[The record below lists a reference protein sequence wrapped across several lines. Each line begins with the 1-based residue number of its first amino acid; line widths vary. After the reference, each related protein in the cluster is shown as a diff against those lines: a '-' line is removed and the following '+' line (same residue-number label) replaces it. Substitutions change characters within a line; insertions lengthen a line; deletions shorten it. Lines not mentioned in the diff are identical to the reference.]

1 MKKTLR
7 KIAILAM
14 LVALINTTVLG
25 CQRREV
31 DHGAVLSTVNG
42 AEITLGLANFYA
54 RIIQAEEE
62 MNHMFS
68 PWAGEDPNPVDVWGD
83 NPMTGISRET
93 EIKDFILEN
102 LQGMF
107 LMLENAGDFG
117 VVISPEDMNLIE
129 EAAALFVEQ
138 NEQEAIVAVSGQAET
153 VELFLKLMTVSQRMS
168 VAMGAEID
176 EEVSE
181 EESFQKAADVA
192 FIPFMSVGEDGTSVP
207 MDEIE
212 QGVLAA
218 QVHMLSETA
227 DAIGNLEVFEEMGNV
242 FPITFGNQS
251 ADLDPGLLE
260 ALNAL
265 TQVGQMT
272 EAVTTESGI
281 FIGQLTSLFD
291 EEATSAQ
298 IEQILEGRRT
308 ERVEG
313 LMEEWREAA
322 TITVNEELWDQ
333 VSFRDLGV
341 EFYQPEVTS
350 DDILEELQLE
360 ELQLEEFQLEETDVE
375 DEVADEGIEEL
386 TEEAY
391 DEAHDEDE

>member
-1 MKKTLR
+1 MKKTLG
-7 KIAILAM
+7 KVAVLTM
-14 LVALINTTVLG
+14 LVALISTTVLG
-25 CQRREV
+25 CGRREV

-68 PWAGEDPNPVDVWGD
+68 PWAGEDPNPEDVWGD

-93 EIKDFILEN
+93 EVKDFILEN

-107 LMLENAGDFG
+107 LMLENADEFG
-117 VVISPEDMNLIE
+117 VVMSPEDMDLIE
-129 EAAALFVEQ
+129 EAAAQFVEQ
-138 NEQEAIVAVSGQAET
+138 NAEEAIVAVSGQAET
-153 VELFLKLMTVSQRMS
+153 VELFLKLMTVGQRMAT
-168 VAMGAEID
+168 AMGAEID
-176 EEVSE
+176 EEVSD
-181 EESFQKAADVA
+181 EESFRKAAEVA
-192 FIPFMSVGEDGTSVP
+192 FIPFISVGEDGTSVP
-207 MDEIE
+207 MDEI
-212 QGVLAA
+212 QMGVLAV
-218 QVHMLSETA
+218 QVHGQLEIANAM
-227 DAIGNLEVFEEMGNV
+227 GNLEVFEELGNV
-242 FPITFGNQS
+242 FSTTFGAES
-251 ADLDPGLLE
+251 AELDPDFLE

-265 TQVGQMT
+265 TEVGQMT

-291 EEATSAQ
+291 EEATNAQ
-298 IEQILEGRRT
+298 IEQILEGRRN

-322 TITVNEELWDQ
+322 TITVNGELWDQ

-341 EFYQPEVTS
+341 EFYQPEVTT

-360 ELQLEEFQLEETDVE
+360 ELLNENEEE
-375 DEVADEGIEEL
+375 
-386 TEEAY
+386 
-391 DEAHDEDE
+391 

>member
-1 MKKTLR
+1 MKKKL
-7 KIAILAM
+7 KSIAILTM
-14 LVALINTTVLG
+14 LVALISTTLFG
-25 CQRREV
+25 CGRREV
-31 DHGAVLSTVNG
+31 DHEAVLSTVNG

-54 RIIQAEEE
+54 RILQAEEE
-62 MNHMFS
+62 INHMIS
-68 PWAGEDPNPVDVWGD
+68 PWAGENPNPLDVWRVD
-83 NPMTGISRET
+83 PETGETHET
-93 EIKDFILEN
+93 EIKRVVLES

-138 NEQEAIVAVSGQAET
+138 NAEEAIVGVSGQAET
-153 VELFLKLMTVSQRMS
+153 VELFLKLMTVSGRMS
-168 VAMGAEID
+168 EAMGAGID

-181 EESFQKAADVA
+181 EESLQKGAEIA
-192 FIPFMSVGEDGTSVP
+192 FIPFMVVQDDGPSVF

-218 QVHMLSETA
+218 QVNATLETA
-227 DAIGNLEVFEEMGNV
+227 NAVGNLDIFNEMGTV
-242 FPITFGNQS
+242 LPMTFG
-251 ADLDPGLLE
+251 AETAELDPDFLQ
-260 ALNAL
+260 ALHHL
-265 TQVGQMT
+265 TEVGQITDMI
-272 EAVTTESGI
+272 VTESGI

-291 EEATSAQ
+291 EEATNAQ
-298 IEQILEGRRT
+298 IEQILEGRRA

-341 EFYQPEVTS
+341 EFYQPEVTAE
-350 DDILEELQLE
+350 DIMEELQLE
-360 ELQLEEFQLEETDVE
+360 ELFI
-375 DEVADEGIEEL
+375 EG
-386 TEEAY
+386 
-391 DEAHDEDE
+391 DEDQ